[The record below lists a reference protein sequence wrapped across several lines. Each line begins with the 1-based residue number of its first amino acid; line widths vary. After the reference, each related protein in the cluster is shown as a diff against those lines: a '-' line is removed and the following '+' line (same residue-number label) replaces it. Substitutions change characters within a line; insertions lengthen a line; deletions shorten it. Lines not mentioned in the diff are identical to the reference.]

1 VYSLKGWWGKL
12 LRVNLSENKVTVQQ
26 INPEILKMFIG
37 GRGLAIKILWD
48 ELEPGIDPLS
58 PKNKLVIAAGPIT
71 GLVGPSTGKL
81 VVAAKS
87 PLTNGYGD
95 GNIGTMASVNLR
107 RAGYDAIVIE
117 GAAKKPVYLYIEN
130 GNVNILSAEG
140 LWGKDTFETERILK
154 NVHGKDVGILLIG
167 PAGENLVRY
176 ATIISQE
183 GRSGGRP
190 GIGAVMGSKKLKAI
204 VIRGAKEIPV
214 DDKKELTKVATEA
227 YNEIKK
233 APAYDF
239 WIRQGTMAT
248 IEWSNANSVLP
259 TFNYREGVYELYRL
273 IDGYSMEAMKVSQRG
288 CPHCNMICGN
298 VVIDVEGELSEL
310 DYENVAMLGS
320 NIGLGHLGKVAVLNK
335 LADKYGI
342 DTISLGNVLG
352 FATEAS
358 EKKLIDEKIEWG
370 DYKKYKE
377 LIEDIAYRRGI
388 GDLLAEGTKRIS
400 EKIKGDSWKWAM
412 NVKGL
417 EISAYDCHAAPAMA
431 LAYSTSPIGAHH
443 KDAWVIAWEVK
454 VGRLEY
460 TKEKVEKVIELQRIR
475 GGIFESL
482 VSCRLP
488 WIELGLKLDYYVRL
502 FKAATGAAMTLDDF
516 YKVADRIYALIRAFW
531 VREYGGKWD
540 RTMDYPP
547 ARWFEEPLT
556 KGPLKGAHLDRDKYD
571 EMLSWYYELRGWD
584 ERGIPKKSTLESLGL
599 SDVAN
604 ELEKYVKL
612 TP

>member
-1 VYSLKGWWGKL
+1 MKGWWGKL

>member
-1 VYSLKGWWGKL
+1 MKGWWGKV
-12 LRVNLSENKVTVQQ
+12 LRINLSENKVSVQK
-26 INPEILKMFIG
+26 IDAEVLTKFVG
-37 GRGLAIKILWD
+37 GRGLAVKILWD
-48 ELEPGIDPLS
+48 ELKPGVDPLS
-58 PKNKLVIAAGPIT
+58 PENKLIIAAGPLT
-71 GLVGPSTGKL
+71 GIVGPSTGKL

-95 GNIGTMASVNLR
+95 GNVGTIASVQLR
-107 RAGYDAIVIE
+107 KAGYDAIVID
-117 GAAKKPVYLYIEN
+117 GASKKPVYIYIEDDK
-130 GNVNILSAEG
+130 VDIVSAEG
-140 LWGKDTFETERILK
+140 LWGKDTFETERLLK
-154 NVHGKDVGILLIG
+154 EVHGKDVGVLLIG

-204 VIRGAKEIPV
+204 VIRGTKEIPV
-214 DDKKELTKVATEA
+214 ADKNEVVKVASEA
-227 YNEIKK
+227 YREIKN

-239 WIRQGTMAT
+239 WMRQGTMAT
-248 IEWSNANSVLP
+248 IEWSNTNSVLP
-259 TFNYREGVYELYRL
+259 TFNFREGVFDFYRL
-273 IDGYSMEAMKVSQRG
+273 IDGYSMEAMKVTQRG
-288 CPHCNMICGN
+288 CPNCNMICGN
-298 VVIDVEGELSEL
+298 VVLDYERELSEL

-320 NIGLGHLGKVAVLNK
+320 NIGLGHLGKVAALNK

-342 DTISLGNVLG
+342 DTISLGNVLA

-370 DYKKYKE
+370 DFKKYRE
-377 LIEDIAYRRGI
+377 LVEDIAFRRGL

-431 LAYSTSPIGAHH
+431 LAYATSPIGAHH

-454 VGRLEY
+454 VGRTAY

-475 GGIFESL
+475 GGIFETL
-482 VSCRLP
+482 VACRLP
-488 WIELGLKLDYYVRL
+488 WIELGLKLEYYMRL
-502 FKAATGAAMTLDDF
+502 FKAATGIDMTLNDY
-516 YKVADRIYALIRAFW
+516 YKIADRVYALIRAFW
-531 VREYGGKWD
+531 VREYRGKWS
-540 RTMDYPP
+540 REMDYPP

-556 KGPLKGAHLDRDKYD
+556 KGPLKGARLDREKYD
-571 EMLSWYYELRGWD
+571 AMLSWYYEIRGWD
-584 ERGIPKKSTLESLGL
+584 ERGIPRKSTLEELGL
-599 SDVAN
+599 SDVAK
-604 ELEKYVKL
+604 ELEKYVELSK
-612 TP
+612 

>member
-1 VYSLKGWWGKL
+1 
-12 LRVNLSENKVTVQQ
+12 
-26 INPEILKMFIG
+26 
-37 GRGLAIKILWD
+37 
-48 ELEPGIDPLS
+48 
-58 PKNKLVIAAGPIT
+58 
-71 GLVGPSTGKL
+71 
-81 VVAAKS
+81 
-87 PLTNGYGD
+87 
-95 GNIGTMASVNLR
+95 
-107 RAGYDAIVIE
+107 
-117 GAAKKPVYLYIEN
+117 
-130 GNVNILSAEG
+130 
-140 LWGKDTFETERILK
+140 
-154 NVHGKDVGILLIG
+154 
-167 PAGENLVRY
+167 
-176 ATIISQE
+176 
-183 GRSGGRP
+183 
-190 GIGAVMGSKKLKAI
+190 
-204 VIRGAKEIPV
+204 
-214 DDKKELTKVATEA
+214 
-227 YNEIKK
+227 
-233 APAYDF
+233 
-239 WIRQGTMAT
+239 
-248 IEWSNANSVLP
+248 
-259 TFNYREGVYELYRL
+259 
-273 IDGYSMEAMKVSQRG
+273 
-288 CPHCNMICGN
+288 
-298 VVIDVEGELSEL
+298 
-310 DYENVAMLGS
+310 
-320 NIGLGHLGKVAVLNK
+320 
-335 LADKYGI
+335 
-342 DTISLGNVLG
+342 
-352 FATEAS
+352 
-358 EKKLIDEKIEWG
+358 DEKIEWG

-460 TKEKVEKVIELQRIR
+460 TKEKVEKVVELQRIR

-502 FKAATGAAMTLDDF
+502 FKTATGVAMTLDDF

-556 KGPLKGAHLDRDKYD
+556 KGPLKGAHIDRDKYD

-604 ELEKYVKL
+604 ELENYVKL